1 MRALIVSVAALAA
14 TAVLAIAAPPGDSA
28 RGAKVYERCGAC
40 HSLDANRAGPRH
52 RGLFGRKA
60 GTVPGFAY
68 SPAMKRAD
76 LVWSEETLERF
87 LANPLKV
94 VPGTRMYVS
103 VPDAQERADLIAY
116 LRSAAR

>member
-1 MRALIVSVAALAA
+1 MRVFVFSLPALAVSA
-14 TAVLAIAAPPGDSA
+14 TLAIAAPSGDPA

-68 SPAMKRAD
+68 SPAMKLAN

-87 LANPLKV
+87 LADPLKL

-103 VPDAQERADLIAY
+103 VPDPQERADLIAY
-116 LRSAAR
+116 LRSAAQ